1 MLLETAVPGATIF
14 GSEFLGTLILI
25 ILGCGVVAN
34 NLLPKSKGHANAPG
48 SLQINWGWGFGVMFG
63 VYAAYKTGGHLNPA
77 VTVSLAIAGKDLAP
91 GILATAGNITIYILA
106 QFAGAFVGA
115 VLCWLAYKQ
124 HYDEDC
130 DPALKL
136 GTFATGPEVRNPLW
150 NTITEAIGT
159 WVLVLWVILSGFT
172 QGVKIGPLA
181 VGLLIVSIGASL
193 GGPTGYAINP
203 ARDLSPRIAHAVLP
217 IKGKGDSDWG
227 YAWVP
232 VVGPMIGAVL
242 AALTYSIF
250 W

>member
-1 MLLETAVPGATIF
+1 M
-14 GSEFLGTLILI
+14 
-25 ILGCGVVAN
+25 
-34 NLLPKSKGHANAPG
+34 
-48 SLQINWGWGFGVMFG
+48 
-63 VYAAYKTGGHLNPA
+63 
-77 VTVSLAIAGKDLAP
+77 
-91 GILATAGNITIYILA
+91 
-106 QFAGAFVGA
+106 
-115 VLCWLAYKQ
+115 LCWLAYKQ

-136 GTFATGPEVRNPLW
+136 GTFATGPEIRNPLW